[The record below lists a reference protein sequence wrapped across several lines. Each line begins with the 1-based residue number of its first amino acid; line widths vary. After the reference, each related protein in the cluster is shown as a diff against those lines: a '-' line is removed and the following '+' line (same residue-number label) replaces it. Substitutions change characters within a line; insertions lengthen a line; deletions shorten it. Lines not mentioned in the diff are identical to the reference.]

1 MPRIAV
7 LIIGLLFVAVA
18 IFNACRNI
26 CAYLEAR
33 NSKGSMKLRIRQAR
47 WTWRV

>member
-33 NSKGSMKLRIRQAR
+33 SSKGPLRRRIREAR

>member
-1 MPRIAV
+1 MLRIAV

-26 CAYLEAR
+26 CAYLAAR
-33 NSKGSMKLRIRQAR
+33 NSKGSMKLRILQAR

>member
-7 LIIGLLFVAVA
+7 LMIGLLFVAIA
-18 IFNACRNI
+18 LFNACRNI
-26 CAYLEAR
+26 CAYLHAW
-33 NSKGSMKLRIRQAR
+33 NAKGPMEQRIRYAK